1 MTIPANLSDWLTSNE
16 GIIINI
22 AVTLLVVVIIIHFG
36 ERLVH
41 RTVAQTVRATRLQ
54 SREEELKREKTV
66 SQIISRMLKVL
77 VWPFA
82 IMSIAAHLG
91 VEVAP
96 LIAGAGIVGL
106 ALGFGA
112 QTLVKDMIAGL
123 FIVIENQYSVG
134 DVVDLDGTS
143 GTVEEITLRKTRLRD
158 GAGVVHHVPNGN
170 IMRASNMSSEFS
182 GININVGIAYGSDIA
197 KVTEVVNKV
206 GQQLAKDAKWEDK
219 IIEAPH
225 FVRVDNFGSYTVDI
239 RIMGKVTPL
248 SQWDVTG
255 ELRQR
260 LMRAFD
266 KAGIA
271 IPISPVL
278 PQQPAPRKT
287 TN

>member
-1 MTIPANLSDWLTSNE
+1 MNIQTNLSQWLTDNQATIVS
-16 GIIINI
+16 I
-22 AVTLLVVVIIIHFG
+22 AITLLVVIIVIHFG
-36 ERLVH
+36 ERLIH
-41 RTVAQTVRATRLQ
+41 RAVARTIRAAKHQ
-54 SREEELKREKTV
+54 SRNEELKREKTV

-77 VWPFA
+77 IWPFA
-82 IMSIAAHLG
+82 IMSIAAQLG

-123 FIVIENQYSVG
+123 FIVIENQYGVG

-143 GTVEEITLRKTRLRD
+143 GTVEEITLRKTKLRD
-158 GAGVVHHVPNGN
+158 AAGVVHHVPNGA
-170 IMRASNMSSEFS
+170 IMIASNMSSEFS
-182 GININVGIAYGSDIA
+182 GINLNVGVAYDSDIA
-197 KVTEVVNKV
+197 KVTEVINKV
-206 GQQLAKDAKWEDK
+206 GEQLAKDSKWEDR

-225 FVRVDNFGSYTVDI
+225 FVRVDNFGAFTVDV

-260 LMRAFD
+260 LIHAFN
-266 KAGIA
+266 KAGIDM
-271 IPISPVL
+271 PISPLL
-278 PQQPAPRKT
+278 PPQNPPRKR